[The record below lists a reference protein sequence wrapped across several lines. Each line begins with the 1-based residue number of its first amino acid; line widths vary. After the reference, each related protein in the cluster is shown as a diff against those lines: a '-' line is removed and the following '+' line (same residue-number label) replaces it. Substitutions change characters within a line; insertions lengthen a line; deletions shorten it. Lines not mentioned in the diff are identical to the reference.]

1 MPFPC
6 RLAGFSPLLLI
17 VLLAAC
23 GDDGGTD
30 VSVTPSPAPSITAAP
45 TSTATPATT
54 ATVTPSASPSSSPTA
69 TPSPSPEAEA
79 PHAAPIELDPGVTSL
94 AENVQLAVL
103 QPKAS
108 HNLDPVALAEGMGI
122 TTPPCAALVFYLS
135 WQVRSP
141 YPPTDVDIEVYW
153 MRQGGKDLL
162 GEGPSGQV
170 SSGCG
175 EFQVVNNS
183 DVWVTVEVRYVI
195 GKLAG

>member
-1 MPFPC
+1 MSFPC
-6 RLAGFSPLLLI
+6 RLAGLSPLLLI

-30 VSVTPSPAPSITAAP
+30 VTVTPT
-45 TSTATPATT
+45 TT
-54 ATVTPSASPSSSPTA
+54 ATPSASPSSSPTA
-69 TPSPSPEAEA
+69 AASPSPEAEA
-79 PHAAPIELDPGVTSL
+79 PHAAPIELDPGVKSL
-94 AENVQLAVL
+94 TENVQLPVL

-122 TTPPCAALVFYLS
+122 TPPPCAALVFYLS
-135 WQVRSP
+135 WQVRNP
-141 YPPTDVDIEVYW
+141 YPPNGIDVEVYW

-162 GEGPSGQV
+162 GEGPSGQA

-195 GKLAG
+195 GKLTG